1 MTRKTDQVINVS
13 ITPSTIIKTLVMLL
27 SLYVLYL
34 IRDLVLVIITAI
46 VIASAIEPATRWFGK
61 YKINRVVSVV
71 IMYVGIIAILIGTF
85 AIFLPPL
92 LEDIKNMIRVVPT
105 YFENISGEEAAA
117 IPGVGKF
124 VETFSGSFFTSD
136 MISKVTESA
145 SGATLGFLGAASDFF
160 GGLLSFVLII
170 VISFYLAVQENGV
183 ANFLR
188 IVTPISH
195 EKYVLNLWERT
206 QRKIGRWM
214 QGQLLLA
221 VIVGTLTYLGLS
233 ILGVDNALFLALIAA
248 VMELIPVFGP
258 ILAAVPAV
266 GFALVDGGLSLGLLT
281 VGLYLIIQQFESQLI
296 HPLVVKKIVGIP
308 ALVAIIA
315 LIIGAKIAGFLGII
329 IAVPVAAAFMEFLG
343 DVERSKLE
351 EEKKLA
357 KHS

>member
-1 MTRKTDQVINVS
+1 MAKRTDQVISVS
-13 ITPSTIIKTLVMLL
+13 VTTSTVIKTLVILL

-46 VIASAIEPATRWFGK
+46 VIASAIEPATRWLCK
-61 YKINRVVSVV
+61 HRLNRILSVV
-71 IMYVGIIAILIGTF
+71 IIYLSVIIVLIAIF

-92 LEDIKNMIRVVPT
+92 IEDIRNMVSTLPA
-105 YFENISGEEAAA
+105 YFESLSGEGGEEIA
-117 IPGVGKF
+117 GFGGLL
-124 VETFSGSFFTSD
+124 ESFSGSFFSGD
-136 MISKVTESA
+136 VISKITDSA
-145 SGATLGFLGAASDFF
+145 SGAALGFIGAASGFF
-160 GGLLSFVLII
+160 GGLLSFVLIV

-188 IVTPISH
+188 IITPISH
-195 EKYVLNLWERT
+195 EAYVLNLWERT

-233 ILGVDNALFLALIAA
+233 ILGVSNPMFLALIAA

-266 GFALVDGGLSLGLLT
+266 GFALVEGGISLGLLT

-315 LIIGAKIAGFLGII
+315 LIIGAKVAGFLGII
-329 IAVPVAAAFMEFLG
+329 ISVPVAAAFMEFLG
-343 DVERSKLE
+343 DVERKKME

-357 KHS
+357 KKL